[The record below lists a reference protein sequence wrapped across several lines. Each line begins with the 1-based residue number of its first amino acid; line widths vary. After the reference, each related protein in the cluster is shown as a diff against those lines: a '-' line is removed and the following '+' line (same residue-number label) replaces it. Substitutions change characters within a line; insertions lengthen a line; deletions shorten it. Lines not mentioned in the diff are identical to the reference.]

1 MTLSPIQLMLSSV
14 VFSMPIPTQVC
25 PPLSEFYKVVK
36 PLVKREVPFIE
47 LIASW
52 HFYLKAKKFVESL
65 WQWHPTLWTSH
76 AMYRALLDATYV
88 ECMAT

>member
-1 MTLSPIQLMLSSV
+1 MLSSV

-52 HFYLKAKKFVESL
+52 HFHLKAKQFKESS
-65 WQWHPTLWTSH
+65 WHVDIACNILCSTGYNLH
-76 AMYRALLDATYV
+76 
-88 ECMAT
+88 